1 MTADCLVKLVVDPS
15 GSVTERKEVTAA
27 GEFRVAVEEG
37 EDSVCEPELLIVAQ
51 ANQEWYDVSL
61 NCLCLTALVWAT
73 LCLVSF

>member
-1 MTADCLVKLVVDPS
+1 MTPVVDPS
-15 GSVTERKEVTAA
+15 GSATERREVTAA
-27 GEFRVAVEEG
+27 GEFRVAVEVG
-37 EDSVCEPELLIVAQ
+37 EYLVFEPESLIVAQ